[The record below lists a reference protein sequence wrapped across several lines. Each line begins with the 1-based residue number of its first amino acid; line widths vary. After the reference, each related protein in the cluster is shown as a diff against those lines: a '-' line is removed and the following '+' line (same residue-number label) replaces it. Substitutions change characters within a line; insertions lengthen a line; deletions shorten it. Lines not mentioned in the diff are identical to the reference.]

1 MVFGYNKSVINQQF
15 FRSEAQDQADGEGG
29 SVEKKG
35 SSPHQMMEVFMTP
48 QSEDDDESYE
58 ESFSPD
64 EVNLSP
70 PAGEDEDEKAN
81 NGEDRKSK
89 QDSPPVS
96 TFIAGDDSVE

>member
-70 PAGEDEDEKAN
+70 PAGEAEEEKATSDEDKC
-81 NGEDRKSK
+81 K

-96 TFIAGDDSVE
+96 TFIADDDTVE